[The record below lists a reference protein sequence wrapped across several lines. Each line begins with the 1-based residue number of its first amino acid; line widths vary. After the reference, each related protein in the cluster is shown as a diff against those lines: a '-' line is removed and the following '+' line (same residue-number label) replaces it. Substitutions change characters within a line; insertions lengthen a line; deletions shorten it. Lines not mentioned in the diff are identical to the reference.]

1 MGESQIVFYG
11 TTWCGMSRRRRQLLD
26 RHQIP
31 YRWVDIDQ
39 DEAAARFVEQVNHGF
54 RSVPTIVFPDG
65 RILVEPS
72 EEQLRHALGI
82 EG

>member
-1 MGESQIVFYG
+1 MEEPGIVFYG

-26 RHQIP
+26 QYRIP
-31 YRWVDIDQ
+31 YRWVDIDR
-39 DEAAARFVEQVNHGF
+39 DEEAARFVERVNNGF

-72 EEQLRHALGI
+72 EDELRRALGLAQ
-82 EG
+82 